1 MTRRSPGEGSIRR
14 RTDGRWE
21 AFLSLGTEDG
31 RRHRVSFVHRDQ
43 REVELRLEEARRAAA
58 RDRLSEEQQET
69 VAEFLEQW
77 LERARRKVRAHTF
90 HRYEGIVRRHLVPAI
105 GDEPLR
111 GLSPHQVETMLGR
124 QLDSGLSALT
134 VRHHR
139 GVLRTALNVAMRWS
153 LVERNAASLAEPPAL
168 NRREVMPVGPV
179 EARRILI
186 AIRGHRLEALFAIT
200 LTLGLRQSEILGL
213 RWADIDDHRRALAVK
228 RSLHRIGPTY
238 VFMEPKTKRSAR
250 SIDIPDPI
258 WALLQ
263 GQRDRQCSEQQR
275 ASERWTG
282 AEWGDLIF
290 TTPTGDPIQG
300 RVVTR
305 MLQGILHS
313 AGLPPMRFHDL
324 RHAAATLMLAL
335 GIPLLEVSRA
345 LGHSQTS
352 TTLDIYS
359 HALPEMRS
367 DARDRLTAALAITDD
382 ATEPVVAG

>member
-1 MTRRSPGEGSIRR
+1 MARRGPGEGSIRQ

-21 AFLSLGTEDG
+21 AFLSLGVEDG
-31 RRHRVSFVHRDQ
+31 RRHRVSFVHRDR
-43 REVELRLEEARRAAA
+43 REVELRLEEARRTAA
-58 RDRLSEEQQET
+58 RDRPSDEQNET
-69 VAEFLEQW
+69 VAQFLEQW

-90 HRYEGIVRRHLVPAI
+90 HRYAGIVRKHLLPAI

-111 GLSPHQVETMLGR
+111 DLSPHQVETMLGR
-124 QLDSGLSALT
+124 QLDAGLSALT

-168 NRREVMPVGPV
+168 NRREVTPVGPV
-179 EARRILI
+179 EARKILV

-213 RWADIDDHRRALAVK
+213 RWSDIDDHRRSLAVK
-228 RSLHRIGPTY
+228 RSLHRVGTEY

-258 WALLQ
+258 WDLLQ
-263 GQRDRQCSEQQR
+263 THRDQQQR
-275 ASERWTG
+275 EACRAEERRTG
-282 AEWGDLIF
+282 AAWGDLVF
-290 TTPTGDPIQG
+290 STPSGEPIQG

-305 MLQGILHS
+305 ILQALLVS

-367 DARDRLTAALAITDD
+367 DARDRLGAALLVEDD
-382 ATEPVVAG
+382 